1 MAKKTK
7 SDGGVNTPRPRARGT
22 PPDSFVLEA
31 IRGVQSRLALGVGA
45 QLHPQADPPP
55 DHIITDDG
63 FDDGETPV
71 YHREPP
77 GNQP

>member
-31 IRGVQSRLALGVGA
+31 IRGVQSRLALGAGA
-45 QLHPQADPPP
+45 QRGSATRPH
-55 DHIITDDG
+55 H
-63 FDDGETPV
+63 
-71 YHREPP
+71 HR
-77 GNQP
+77 

>member
-7 SDGGVNTPRPRARGT
+7 SDGGVNTPRPRAPTGT

-31 IRGVQSRLALGVGA
+31 IRGVQSRLALGAGA
-45 QLHPQADPPP
+45 SADPPP
-55 DHIITDDG
+55 DHIITDDE